1 MARLIPIALL
11 PLVVAA
17 SPAAA
22 QRLGGGGDLNISLSR
37 IVIALVLCLMLAGLA
52 ILLLKRGGGRVDLA
66 ALRKL
71 VVAMPARRRIDVI
84 ETRRVSQHADL
95 CLFRCDDEEYLVLCA
110 QHHQTVLRRTDRV
123 CAVDDA
129 FSPEDGA

>member
-1 MARLIPIALL
+1 MARLTPIVLL
-11 PLVVAA
+11 PFVFAA
-17 SPAAA
+17 SPAGA
-22 QRLGGGGDLNISLSR
+22 QRLGGGGDLNISLTR
-37 IVIALVLCLMLAGLA
+37 IVMALVLCLMLAGLA

-66 ALRKL
+66 TLRKL
-71 VVAMPARRRIDVI
+71 VVAMPVRRRIDVI

-110 QHHQTVLRRTDRV
+110 QQQQTVLRRTNRA

-129 FSPEDGA
+129 VTPEGEA